1 VIKIFEAKSGLVL
14 LGCKYPVSRGIVVQE
29 QHAIG
34 DIPAAFIIQNIIQ
47 LQQKI

>member
-14 LGCKYPVSRGIVVQE
+14 LGCRYPVNRGIFLQDKHV
-29 QHAIG
+29 IG
-34 DIPAAFIIQNIIQ
+34 DIPAAFVIQNIIR